1 MNKVLIYSRDIT
13 FLKNISTFLNV
24 DNGIKI
30 NFSTNLEDF
39 INKLEKINYILVI
52 IDLDKNDEEMNYKYL
67 ARLEV
72 NNIVFLYS
80 SSTIINEAII
90 ENSKFALREKSIDN
104 IKSMIKY
111 DIFEENESFL
121 VTYTKK
127 KILKE
132 INTLKFEVNNIG
144 VQYLIECVLLI
155 KSNDSLYNLEKEI
168 YPIVAKKYNVTPNR
182 VKWNISSCINTMYKN
197 NSDESINKYF
207 GYDFNRCPTPKVL
220 IFTILNKI

>member
-1 MNKVLIYSRDIT
+1 MNKVLIYSKDIA

-24 DNGIKI
+24 DNSMQI
-30 NFSTNLEDF
+30 NFSTSLKDL
-39 INKLEKINYILVI
+39 INRLEKINFILVI
-52 IDLDKNDEEMNYKYL
+52 IDLDKNDEEIDYKYL
-67 ARLEV
+67 ARLKI
-72 NNIVFLYS
+72 NNIVFLYNKS
-80 SSTIINEAII
+80 SVIDEKIIK
-90 ENSKFALREKSIDN
+90 NSKFILREKNIDN
-104 IKSMIKY
+104 VRSMIKY

-127 KILKE
+127 KILRE
-132 INTLKFEVNNIG
+132 IKILKFEVTNIG
-144 VQYLIECVLLI
+144 VQYLVECVLLI

-197 NSDESINKYF
+197 NSNESINKYF